1 MLIAMLSNGQQFM
14 VNHLWSM
21 NWFYAPTVPL
31 VHQQSQYIK
40 NHTHLEVGEY
50 TGDMNVD
57 SWLRDRWLREFDDHH
72 VLVMTRAIFLALL
85 IRGFVHLR
93 KINLLVFDECHHAV
107 KNDDYVQIMKVFDS
121 CKNDIEVPRVLG
133 LTASLIPSKC
143 KPGDLETKI
152 RALEET
158 LRCRSQTA
166 KDMDEVAKYATNPVE
181 KTLHYSSSRGDPE
194 LRRILEGP
202 LDFLNSFKKEQKTKV
217 YDYVKL
223 HLDDG
228 LHILENLGI
237 WCAHDFAK
245 QALRDIERV
254 VDEVKDVESRWE
266 NSLLY
271 LGRTHLKIFMEKSN
285 EKLEAVGRAEV
296 PLTPKV
302 QALLRHLGDS
312 GISNGE
318 VKVGSTE
325 PLERTRA
332 RKKSVTHL
340 LGIIFVERRTT
351 AALLTKLL
359 KQKSRDDP
367 DLKHIKCEYIVGH
380 NMGKGVTY
388 VRREAHMSVKK
399 QNEILE
405 KFRKEKLNLLVATS
419 VVEEGVDVPKCN
431 LVVRFDFPQNLRS
444 YIQSKGRARAKE
456 STYLIL
462 IEKEKEAEVRSQLW
476 DYQELEKEL
485 KRLCHNRDVPGE
497 EDILKRMEEI
507 VSPYMPFGREAGT
520 RATLSSS
527 LPLIHRLVNT
537 VKSSKPFFVLCF
549 FFAAGVATFPA
560 CH

>member
-1 MLIAMLSNGQQFM
+1 M
-14 VNHLWSM
+14 
-21 NWFYAPTVPL
+21 PTVPL
-31 VHQQSQYIK
+31 VHQQSSYIK

-57 SWLRDRWLREFDDHH
+57 SWLRDRWLREFDKHH
-72 VLVMTRAIFLALL
+72 VLVMTRAIFLNLL
-85 IRGFVHLR
+85 LRGFVHLR
-93 KINLLVFDECHHAV
+93 QINLIVFDECHHAV

-121 CKNDIEVPRVLG
+121 CKNDIEVPRLLG

-143 KPGDLETKI
+143 KPGDLEKKI
-152 RALEET
+152 KALEET

-166 KDMDEVAKYATNPVE
+166 KDMVEVAKYATNPVE
-181 KTLHYSSSRGDPE
+181 KTLHYSSSGDDRE
-194 LRRILEGP
+194 LRRILEDP
-202 LDFLNSFKKEQKTKV
+202 LNFLNSFKKEQKTRV
-217 YDYVKL
+217 YEFVKL

-237 WCAHDFAK
+237 WCAHDFAT
-245 QALRDIERV
+245 QALQDIERV
-254 VDEVKDVESRWE
+254 VDEAKDVESRWE
-266 NSLLY
+266 NSLLH
-271 LGRTHLKIFMEKSN
+271 LGRTHLQIFVEKSDK
-285 EKLEAVGRAEV
+285 KLKANWLAKV
-296 PLTPKV
+296 PITPKV

-312 GISNGE
+312 GISDGE
-318 VKVGSTE
+318 VNVGPTK
-325 PLERTRA
+325 PQPAAGGTRA

-359 KQKSRDDP
+359 MQKSRDDP
-367 DLKHIKCEYIVGH
+367 DLRHIKCEYIVGH
-380 NMGKGVTY
+380 NAGKGMTY

-462 IEKEKEAEVRSQLW
+462 IEGKKEAEVRSQLS
-476 DYQELEKEL
+476 DYRELEEEL

-497 EDILKRMEEI
+497 EDILKRMEEK
-507 VSPYMPFGREAGT
+507 VSPYMPFGIEAGT

-527 LPLIHRLVNT
+527 LPLIHR
-537 VKSSKPFFVLCF
+537 
-549 FFAAGVATFPA
+549 
-560 CH
+560 

>member
-1 MLIAMLSNGQQFM
+1 M

-21 NWFYAPTVPL
+21 NWFYTPTVPL
-31 VHQQSQYIK
+31 VHQQSKYIK
-40 NHTHLEVGEY
+40 DHTHLEVGEY
-50 TGDMNVD
+50 TGDMYVD
-57 SWLRDRWLREFDDHH
+57 SWPPNRWLLEFNDHH

-85 IRGFVHLR
+85 NRGFVHLR

-121 CKNDIEVPRVLG
+121 CQHDIEVPRVLG

-285 EKLEAVGRAEV
+285 EKLEAIGRAEV

-359 KQKSRDDP
+359 KQKSRNDP

-380 NMGKGVTY
+380 NMGKGMTY

-462 IEKEKEAEVRSQLW
+462 IEKEKETEVRSQLR
-476 DYQELEKEL
+476 DYQELEEEL

-527 LPLIHRLVNT
+527 LPLIHRLVST
-537 VKSSKPFFVLCF
+537 VKSSSE
-549 FFAAGVATFPA
+549 
-560 CH
+560 